1 MSEFKDATNAIRAGA
16 RQTQEQENSEAIF
29 MTSSFAYSSAEE
41 AAGKFSGNEE
51 GNVYSRFTNPTV
63 EQFEKRLATLEKGE
77 AAIATSSGMAALMTL
92 AYSLLSAGDRIVCS
106 RNIFGSTTKFFN
118 AYTRKFGVEVLYVDA
133 TDYAA
138 WEDSI
143 NDNTRFCYF
152 ETPSNPLYEVVDVE
166 RVAALAHAKGAL
178 LCVDTV
184 LATPALQNP
193 LTQGADIVMQS
204 ATKFIDGQGR
214 CLGGALISSQ
224 ALVNEFTAFM
234 RSAGPCMSPFNAWVL
249 LNGLE
254 TLSLR
259 MTAHSSNALKLAQ
272 RLENHP
278 AVEKVNY
285 GGLPSHKYHELAK
298 RQQKDFGGL
307 LSFVVKGG
315 RESAWK
321 VINSVKLMSI
331 TGNLGDTKTLVT
343 HPATTTHGRLS
354 DEEKAKAGI
363 TEGLIRVS
371 VGLEDIDDIIAD
383 VEQALGQL
391 TE

>member
-1 MSEFKDATNAIRAGA
+1 MADYKDATNAIRAGI

-41 AAGKFSGNEE
+41 AAGKFSGEEE

-63 EQFEKRLATLEKGE
+63 ALFEKRLATLEKGE

-92 AYSLLSAGDRIVCS
+92 AYSLLSAGDRVVCS
-106 RNIFGSTTKFFN
+106 RNIFGSTVKFFN
-118 AYTRKFGVEVLYVDA
+118 AYTTKFGVEVLYVDA

-138 WEDSI
+138 WEDAI

-152 ETPSNPLYEVVDVE
+152 ETPSNPLYEVVDVA

-214 CLGGALISSQ
+214 CLGGALIASQ
-224 ALVNEFTAFM
+224 EIVDVFTAFM

-259 MTAHSSNALKLAQ
+259 MTAHSANAMKLAEY
-272 RLENHP
+272 LEAHP
-278 AVEKVNY
+278 KVQAVNY

-298 RQQKDFGGL
+298 QQQKDFGGL
-307 LSFVVKGG
+307 LSFEVEGG
-315 RESAWK
+315 RKAAWA
-321 VINSVKLMSI
+321 VINATKLMSI

-343 HPATTTHGRLS
+343 HPATTTHGRLT

-383 VEQALGQL
+383 VEAALAQL
-391 TE
+391 S

>member
-1 MSEFKDATNAIRAGA
+1 MSDYKDATNAIHAGA

-29 MTSSFAYSSAEE
+29 MTSSFAYASAEE
-41 AAGKFSGNEE
+41 AAGKFSGEE
-51 GNVYSRFTNPTV
+51 DGNVYSRFTNPTV
-63 EQFEKRLATLEKGE
+63 ELFEKRLAALEKGE
-77 AAIATSSGMAALMTL
+77 AAIATSSGMAALMTM
-92 AYSLLSAGDRIVCS
+92 AYSLLSAGDRVVCS
-106 RNIFGSTTKFFN
+106 RNIFGSTVKFFN
-118 AYTRKFGVEVLYVDA
+118 TYTTKFGVEVLYVDA

-138 WEDSI
+138 WEESI
-143 NDNTRFCYF
+143 NEKTKLCYF

-184 LATPALQNP
+184 VATPALQNP

-214 CLGGALISSQ
+214 TLGGALIANQ
-224 ALVNEFTAFM
+224 EIINVFIAFM

-259 MTAHSSNALKLAQ
+259 MKAHSANAMKLAEF
-272 RLENHP
+272 LDSHP
-278 AVEKVNY
+278 KVKKVNY
-285 GGLPSHKYHELAK
+285 GGLPNHKYHELAK
-298 RQQKDFGGL
+298 KQQKDFGGL
-307 LSFVVKGG
+307 LSFEVEGG
-315 RESAWK
+315 REAAWK
-321 VINSVKLMSI
+321 VINAAKLVSI
-331 TGNLGDTKTLVT
+331 TGNLGDTKTLIT

-363 TEGLIRVS
+363 AEGLIRVS

-383 VEQALGQL
+383 FESALAKLVG
-391 TE
+391 

>member
-1 MSEFKDATNAIRAGA
+1 MADYKDATNAIRAGI

-29 MTSSFAYSSAEE
+29 MTSSFAYGSAEE
-41 AAGKFSGNEE
+41 AAGKFSGEE
-51 GNVYSRFTNPTV
+51 DGNVYSRFTNPTV
-63 EQFEKRLATLEKGE
+63 ELFEKRLATLEKGE

-92 AYSLLSAGDRIVCS
+92 AYSLLSAGDRVVCS
-106 RNIFGSTTKFFN
+106 RNIFGSTVKFFN
-118 AYTRKFGVEVLYVDA
+118 AYTTKFGVEVLYVDA

-138 WEDSI
+138 WEEAI
-143 NDNTRFCYF
+143 NENTRFCYF
-152 ETPSNPLYEVVDVE
+152 ETPSNPLYEVVDVS

-214 CLGGALISSQ
+214 CLGGALIASQ
-224 ALVNEFTAFM
+224 EIVDVFTAFM

-259 MTAHSSNALKLAQ
+259 MTAHSANAMKLATY
-272 RLENHP
+272 LEAHP
-278 AVEKVNY
+278 KVLKVNY

-298 RQQKDFGGL
+298 QQQKDFGGL
-307 LSFVVKGG
+307 LSFEVEGG
-315 RESAWK
+315 RKSAWA
-321 VINSVKLMSI
+321 VINASKLMSI

-343 HPATTTHGRLS
+343 HPATTTHGRLT
-354 DEEKAKAGI
+354 DDEKAKAGI

-383 VEQALGQL
+383 VKEALDQL
-391 TE
+391 V

>member
-1 MSEFKDATNAIRAGA
+1 MSEYKDATNAIHAGV

-29 MTSSFAYSSAEE
+29 MTSSFAYASAEE
-41 AAGKFSGNEE
+41 AASKFSGVED

-63 EQFEKRLATLEKGE
+63 ELFEKRLANLEKGE
-77 AAIATSSGMAALMTL
+77 AAIATSSGMAALMTM
-92 AYSLLSAGDRIVCS
+92 AYSLLSAGDRVVCS
-106 RNIFGSTTKFFN
+106 LNVFGSTIKFFN
-118 AYTRKFGVEVLYVDA
+118 TYTTKFGIDVVYVDA

-138 WEDSI
+138 WEAEIDS
-143 NDNTRFCYF
+143 NTKLCFF
-152 ETPSNPLYEVVDVE
+152 ETPSNPLYDVVDVE
-166 RVAALAHAKGAL
+166 RVAALAHSKGAL
-178 LCVDTV
+178 LCVDNV

-214 CLGGALISSQ
+214 SLGGALVASQ
-224 ALVNEFTAFM
+224 EIVDEFVGFM

-249 LNGLE
+249 VNGLE

-259 MTAHSSNALKLAQ
+259 MKAHSANAMKLAEF
-272 RLENHP
+272 LESHP
-278 AVEKVNY
+278 KVKKVNY

-307 LSFVVKGG
+307 LSFELDGG
-315 RESAWK
+315 REAAWA
-321 VINSVKLMSI
+321 VINAAKLVSI

-343 HPATTTHGRLS
+343 HPATTTHGRLT
-354 DEEKAKAGI
+354 DEQKAKAGI

-371 VGLEDIDDIIAD
+371 VGLEDSDDIIAD
-383 VEQALGQL
+383 FGEALAILG
-391 TE
+391 

>member
-1 MSEFKDATNAIRAGA
+1 MSEYKDATNAIHAGV

-29 MTSSFAYSSAEE
+29 MTSSFAYASAEE
-41 AAGKFSGNEE
+41 AASKFSGAEY

-63 EQFEKRLATLEKGE
+63 ELFEKRLANLEKGE
-77 AAIATSSGMAALMTL
+77 AAIATSSGMAALMTM
-92 AYSLLSAGDRIVCS
+92 AYSLLSAGDRVVCS
-106 RNIFGSTTKFFN
+106 LNVFGSTIKFFN
-118 AYTRKFGVEVLYVDA
+118 TYTTKFGIDVVYVDA

-138 WEDSI
+138 WEAAIDS
-143 NDNTRFCYF
+143 NTKLCFF
-152 ETPSNPLYEVVDVE
+152 ETPSNPLYDVVDVE
-166 RVAALAHAKGAL
+166 RVAALAHSKGAL
-178 LCVDTV
+178 LCVDNV

-214 CLGGALISSQ
+214 SLGGALIASQ
-224 ALVNEFTAFM
+224 EIVDEFVGFM

-249 LNGLE
+249 VNGLE

-259 MTAHSSNALKLAQ
+259 MKAHSANAMKLAEF
-272 RLENHP
+272 LESHP
-278 AVEKVNY
+278 KVKKVNY

-307 LSFVVKGG
+307 LSFELDGG
-315 RESAWK
+315 REAAWA
-321 VINSVKLMSI
+321 VINAAKLVSI

-343 HPATTTHGRLS
+343 HPATTTHGRLT
-354 DEEKAKAGI
+354 DEQKAKAGI

-371 VGLEDIDDIIAD
+371 VGLEDSDDIIAD
-383 VEQALGQL
+383 FDGALAILG
-391 TE
+391 

>member
-1 MSEFKDATNAIRAGA
+1 MSEYKDATNAIHAGV

-29 MTSSFAYSSAEE
+29 MTSSFAYASAEE
-41 AAGKFSGNEE
+41 AASKFSGAED

-63 EQFEKRLATLEKGE
+63 ELFEKRLANLEKGE
-77 AAIATSSGMAALMTL
+77 AAIATSSGMAALMTM
-92 AYSLLSAGDRIVCS
+92 AYSLLSAGDRVVCS
-106 RNIFGSTTKFFN
+106 LNVFGSTIKFFN
-118 AYTRKFGVEVLYVDA
+118 TYTTKFGIDVVYVDA

-138 WEDSI
+138 WEAAIDS
-143 NDNTRFCYF
+143 NTKLCFF
-152 ETPSNPLYEVVDVE
+152 ETPSNPLYDVVDVE
-166 RVAALAHAKGAL
+166 RVAALAHSKGAL
-178 LCVDTV
+178 LCVDNV

-214 CLGGALISSQ
+214 SLGGALIASQ
-224 ALVNEFTAFM
+224 EIVDEFVGFM

-249 LNGLE
+249 VNGLE

-259 MTAHSSNALKLAQ
+259 MKAHSANAMKLAEF
-272 RLENHP
+272 LESHSK
-278 AVEKVNY
+278 VKKVNY

-307 LSFVVKGG
+307 LSFELDGG
-315 RESAWK
+315 REAAWA
-321 VINSVKLMSI
+321 VINAAKLVSI

-343 HPATTTHGRLS
+343 HPATTTHGRLT
-354 DEEKAKAGI
+354 DEQKAKAGI

-371 VGLEDIDDIIAD
+371 VGLEDSDDIIAD
-383 VEQALGQL
+383 FDGALAILG
-391 TE
+391 

>member
-1 MSEFKDATNAIRAGA
+1 MADYKDATNAIRAGI

-29 MTSSFAYSSAEE
+29 MTSSFAYGSAEE
-41 AAGKFSGNEE
+41 AAGKFSGEEE

-63 EQFEKRLATLEKGE
+63 ELFEKRLATLEKGE

-92 AYSLLSAGDRIVCS
+92 AYSLLSAGDRVVCS
-106 RNIFGSTTKFFN
+106 RNIFGSTVKFFN
-118 AYTRKFGVEVLYVDA
+118 TYTTKFGVEVVYVDA

-138 WEDSI
+138 WEEAI
-143 NDNTRFCYF
+143 NENTRFCYF
-152 ETPSNPLYEVVDVE
+152 ETPSNPLYEVVDVA
-166 RVAALAHAKGAL
+166 RVAELAHAKGAL

-214 CLGGALISSQ
+214 CLGGALIASQ
-224 ALVNEFTAFM
+224 EIVDVFTAFM

-259 MTAHSSNALKLAQ
+259 MAAHSANALKLATY
-272 RLENHP
+272 LEAHP
-278 AVEKVNY
+278 KVIKVNY
-285 GGLPSHKYHELAK
+285 GGLPNHKYHELAK
-298 RQQKDFGGL
+298 KQQKDFGGL
-307 LSFVVKGG
+307 LSFEVEGG
-315 RESAWK
+315 RKAAWS
-321 VINSVKLMSI
+321 VINATKLMSI

-343 HPATTTHGRLS
+343 HPATTTHGRLT

-363 TEGLIRVS
+363 AEGLIRVS

-383 VEQALGQL
+383 VEAALAQL
-391 TE
+391 S

>member
-1 MSEFKDATNAIRAGA
+1 MADYKDATNAIRAGI

-29 MTSSFAYSSAEE
+29 MTSSFAYGSAEE
-41 AAGKFSGNEE
+41 AAGKFSGEE
-51 GNVYSRFTNPTV
+51 KGNVYSRFTNPTV
-63 EQFEKRLATLEKGE
+63 ELFEKRLATLEKGE

-92 AYSLLSAGDRIVCS
+92 AYSLLSAGDRVVCS
-106 RNIFGSTTKFFN
+106 RNIFGSTVKFFN
-118 AYTRKFGVEVLYVDA
+118 TYTTKFGVEVVYVDA

-138 WEDSI
+138 WEEAI
-143 NDNTRFCYF
+143 NENTRFCYF
-152 ETPSNPLYEVVDVE
+152 ETPSNPLYEVVDVA
-166 RVAALAHAKGAL
+166 RVAELAHAKGVL

-214 CLGGALISSQ
+214 CLGGALIASQ
-224 ALVNEFTAFM
+224 EIVDVFTAFM

-259 MTAHSSNALKLAQ
+259 MAAHSANALKLATY
-272 RLENHP
+272 LEAHP
-278 AVEKVNY
+278 KVIKVNY
-285 GGLPSHKYHELAK
+285 GGLPNHKYHELAK
-298 RQQKDFGGL
+298 KQQKDFGGL
-307 LSFVVKGG
+307 LSFEVEGG
-315 RESAWK
+315 RKAAWS
-321 VINSVKLMSI
+321 VINATKLMSI

-343 HPATTTHGRLS
+343 HPATTTHGRLT

-363 TEGLIRVS
+363 AEGLIRVS

-383 VEQALGQL
+383 VEAALAQL
-391 TE
+391 S

>member
-1 MSEFKDATNAIRAGA
+1 MADYKDATNAIRAGI

-29 MTSSFAYSSAEE
+29 MTSSFAYGSAEE
-41 AAGKFSGNEE
+41 AAGKFSGDED

-63 EQFEKRLATLEKGE
+63 ALFEKRLATLEKGE

-106 RNIFGSTTKFFN
+106 RNIFGSTVKFFN
-118 AYTRKFGVEVLYVDA
+118 AYTVKFGVEVIYVDA

-138 WEDSI
+138 WEEAI
-143 NDNTRFCYF
+143 NENTRFCYF
-152 ETPSNPLYEVVDVE
+152 ETPSNPLYEVVDVA
-166 RVAALAHAKGAL
+166 RVAELAHAKGAL

-214 CLGGALISSQ
+214 CLGGALIASQ
-224 ALVNEFTAFM
+224 EIVDVFTAFM

-259 MTAHSSNALKLAQ
+259 MTAHSANAMKLAEF
-272 RLENHP
+272 LEVHP
-278 AVEKVNY
+278 KVLKVNY

-298 RQQKDFGGL
+298 QQQKDFGGL
-307 LSFVVKGG
+307 LSFEVEGG
-315 RESAWK
+315 RNAAWS
-321 VINSVKLMSI
+321 VINATKLLSI
-331 TGNLGDTKTLVT
+331 TGNLGDTKSLVT
-343 HPATTTHGRLS
+343 HPATTTHGRLT
-354 DEEKAKAGI
+354 DDEKAKAGI
-363 TEGLIRVS
+363 TEGLIRIS
-371 VGLEDIDDIIAD
+371 VGLEDIEDIIAD
-383 VEQALGQL
+383 IDRALAQL
-391 TE
+391 N